1 MSPLDATFL
10 HIENDV
16 SQMHIASVGIF
27 EGREPPFPDIVAMI
41 ESKLALVPRY
51 RRVVRHVP
59 FELGRPVW
67 VDDPHFNIEYHLR
80 HTALPAPGGEAEL
93 RKLVGRVM
101 SQPLDRARPLWEI
114 WVVQGL
120 EDGHWALLAKTHH
133 AMVDGVSGTDLLAL
147 IMDVSAEPVTPLPVH
162 WTPEPAPSAVRL
174 ASEASLGLLTS
185 PYEQIQAVRSA
196 AAVPL
201 QALTELR
208 EVIKGLSALF
218 GVVRRTPP
226 SSLNGPVGPHRRY
239 AWASTSV
246 TDIKAIRRT
255 LGGTFNDVVLA
266 AITNGFRELLLARG
280 ESVDR
285 MVRSLVP
292 VSVRPRDDQGR
303 AIGDGTLQNKVSAM
317 FAELPVSIV
326 DATERLYAV
335 SLQMDGLKESKQAL
349 AGEALTSMSGFAPPM
364 LLALGMRLSGHLA
377 QRNVNTVTTN
387 VPGPQIP
394 LYVCGRRMLKAFPY
408 VPLAGQVRI
417 GVAIFSY
424 NGEVNFGITGDYDT
438 TADIDV
444 LCRGVEDG
452 VKQLLKAGDRS
463 EAGPSDSD
471 GGHRQKLGS
480 VSDLPHQDDDGEP

>member
-1 MSPLDATFL
+1 
-10 HIENDV
+10 
-16 SQMHIASVGIF
+16 MHIASIGIF
-27 EGREPPFPDIVAMI
+27 EGQEPSFPDIVAMI
-41 ESKLALVPRY
+41 ESKLPLVPRY

-59 FELGRPVW
+59 LELGRPVW
-67 VDDPHFNIEYHLR
+67 VDDPHFNIDYHLR

-101 SQPLDRARPLWEI
+101 SQQLDRSRPLWEI

-133 AMVDGVSGTDLLAL
+133 AMVDGVSGSDLLAL
-147 IMDVSAEPVTPLPVH
+147 IMDVSPEPVIPLPVE
-162 WTPEPAPSAVRL
+162 WSPKPAPSAVRL
-174 ASEASLGLLTS
+174 ASEASIGLLTS
-185 PYEQIQAVRSA
+185 PYEQVQAFRSA

-201 QALTELR
+201 QALIQLR
-208 EVIKGLSALF
+208 EVVQGLSTLL
-218 GVVRRTPP
+218 GLVRRTPP

-246 TDIKAIRRT
+246 SDIKAVRRK

-266 AITNGFRELLLARG
+266 AITNGFRELLLSRG

-285 MVRSLVP
+285 VVRSLVP
-292 VSVRPRDDQGR
+292 VSVRPRDDTGR
-303 AIGDGTLQNKVSAM
+303 AVGDGTLENKVSAM
-317 FAELPVSIV
+317 FAELPVSV
-326 DATERLYAV
+326 SDAAERLHAV

-364 LLALGMRLSGHLA
+364 LLALGMRLSSHLA

-387 VPGPQIP
+387 VPGPQVP
-394 LYVCGRRMLKAFPY
+394 LYVCGRRMLKAYPY

-424 NGEVNFGITGDYDT
+424 NGEVNFGVTGDYDT

-444 LCRGVEDG
+444 LCRGIEDG
-452 VKQLLKAGDRS
+452 VKQLLKAGDR
-463 EAGPSDSD
+463 AGVGSAVADVRSW
-471 GGHRQKLGS
+471 RNLGS
-480 VSDLPHQDDDGEP
+480 PSGPLRGTDVADP